1 NGRETFYHA
10 ITSREIG
17 ALPAGRLLTAAI
29 AVVRSNTD
37 KETEMKTLTTI
48 IATGALLAAV
58 APTAGAKN
66 ALVQCSV
73 SAKHAAS
80 QIDQGGGG
88 GGSKYR
94 RNLLENST
102 CKALQSLK
110 ATTGLT
116 PAIKQQIAWEIE
128 RDSL

>member
-1 NGRETFYHA
+1 MG
-10 ITSREIG
+10 
-17 ALPAGRLLTAAI
+17 
-29 AVVRSNTD
+29 RSNTD
-37 KETEMKTLTTI
+37 KETEMKTVTMI
-48 IATGALLAAV
+48 VATGALLVAV

-73 SAKHAAS
+73 SAGHTAS
-80 QIDQGGGG
+80 QIAQGSAGR
-88 GGSKYR
+88 GSEYR

-102 CKALQSLK
+102 CKALRALK

-116 PAIKQQIAWEIE
+116 PAVKQQIAWEIE